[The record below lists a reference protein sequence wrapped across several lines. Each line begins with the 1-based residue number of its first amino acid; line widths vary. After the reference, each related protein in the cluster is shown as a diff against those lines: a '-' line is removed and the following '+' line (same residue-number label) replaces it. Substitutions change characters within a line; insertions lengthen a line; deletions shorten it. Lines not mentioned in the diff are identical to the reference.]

1 MKECKERKNGK
12 RQRREGMGWSSG
24 KRLLFLTAA
33 AVAFGLLI
41 HPEMLVFAADEATDL
56 ANFQPLTVLK
66 TVASIFL
73 SIIAIIGY
81 IIVGKSVMDI
91 GNGIQNSENAA
102 ITSGLKGLAGG
113 GIMAVVPTLMVIFG
127 FVL

>member
-1 MKECKERKNGK
+1 MEGYKERKNEK
-12 RQRREGMGWSSG
+12 CQRGRSRGRRMF
-24 KRLLFLTAA
+24 FLAA
-33 AVAFGLLI
+33 AVVAFGLIL
-41 HPEMLVFAADEATDL
+41 HPEALAFAADTTTDL

-66 TVASIFL
+66 TVANIFL

-81 IIVGKSVMDI
+81 IIVGKSVMEI

>member
-1 MKECKERKNGK
+1 MEGYKERKNEKCRSG
-12 RQRREGMGWSSG
+12 RSSG
-24 KRLLFLTAA
+24 RRMFFLAA
-33 AVAFGLLI
+33 AVVAFGLLL
-41 HPEMLVFAADEATDL
+41 HPEALVFAADTATDL

-81 IIVGKSVMDI
+81 IIVGKSVMEI

>member
-1 MKECKERKNGK
+1 MKGYKGQEKRNQEKGGGRQAGRKK
-12 RQRREGMGWSSG
+12 
-24 KRLLFLTAA
+24 LFLLMAM
-33 AVAFGLLI
+33 VAFMVLLC
-41 HPEMLVFAADEATDL
+41 PELPAFASGGAADL
-56 ANFQPLTVLK
+56 SNFQPLTVLK
-66 TVASIFL
+66 TVAGIFL

-91 GNGIQNSENAA
+91 GTGIQNSENAA